1 MEQPP
6 PGVGSLQPPGHL
18 TVDVAGAEQGPLLGV
33 FEGALVWFALA
44 PRGQQPVS
52 PMAGGMPAL
61 NVVEGDIQPL
71 RVRVR
76 MRLAAAQAAQAAHH
90 TRGPLPHGDVALR
103 AVLGEEHG
111 QPVDVHTSSLWAP
124 LRWAL

>member
-18 TVDVAGAEQGPLLGV
+18 TVDVASAEQGPLLGV

-61 NVVEGDIQPL
+61 DVVEGGVQL
-71 RVRVR
+71 LLVRVR
-76 MRLAAAQAAQAAHH
+76 MRLAAVQAAQAAHH
-90 TRGPLPHGDVALR
+90 TRGPWPHGAVALR

-111 QPVDVHTSSLWAP
+111 QPVGVHTSALWATR
-124 LRWAL
+124 RWAL